1 MNSLDDHTLIQL
13 VLEGNTSAFDV
24 IVRRYN
30 TKVYSLAYR
39 LLNSVED
46 AEDVAQDTFS
56 QAFKGLGSFRGTSK
70 FYTWLFRITYNLA
83 ISQRRKRKPALS
95 LNSQTDSQG
104 EITLPSDDASPMKNM
119 EDEEGKTYIG
129 RLKAVLSHEAGS
141 LGTLAKTIAKDHGN
155 INNFKITSRSP
166 DFFEVLVDVEVK
178 DIRHL
183 STLMASLR
191 SKSCIYSVE
200 RYN

>member
-1 MNSLDDHTLIQL
+1 VNSLDDQTLIRL

-56 QAFKGLGSFRGTSK
+56 QAFKGLVSFRGTSK

-119 EDEEGKTYIG
+119 EDEEGKTLMDKALG
-129 RLKAVLSHEAGS
+129 LLSLDHRAGLVLKEIEGFSYEEIALS
-141 LGTLAKTIAKDHGN
+141 LGVPVGTVR
-155 INNFKITSRSP
+155 SRLHRARL
-166 DFFEVLVDVEVK
+166 E
-178 DIRHL
+178 
-183 STLMASLR
+183 LR
-191 SKSCIYSVE
+191 AILEKLDKE
-200 RYN
+200 RADL

>member
-1 MNSLDDHTLIQL
+1 MNSLDDHTLIRL

-119 EDEEGKTYIG
+119 EDEEGKTLMDKALG
-129 RLKAVLSHEAGS
+129 LLSLDHRAGLVLKEIEGFSYEEIALS
-141 LGTLAKTIAKDHGN
+141 LGVPVGTVR
-155 INNFKITSRSP
+155 SRLHRARL
-166 DFFEVLVDVEVK
+166 E
-178 DIRHL
+178 
-183 STLMASLR
+183 LR
-191 SKSCIYSVE
+191 AILEKLDNE
-200 RYN
+200 RADL

>member
-1 MNSLDDHTLIQL
+1 MRLTARVNLNSLDDNTLIRL
-13 VLEGNTSAFDV
+13 ALEGNTSAFDV

-30 TKVYSLAYR
+30 TRVYSLAYR

-56 QAFKGLGSFRGTSK
+56 QAFKALGSFRGTAK

-104 EITLPSDDASPMKNM
+104 EITLPSEDAGPMKNM
-119 EDEEGKTYIG
+119 EDEEGKSLMDKALG
-129 RLKAVLSHEAGS
+129 MLSLDHRAGLVLKEIEGFSYEEISLS
-141 LGTLAKTIAKDHGN
+141 LGVPVGTVR
-155 INNFKITSRSP
+155 SRLHRARL
-166 DFFEVLVDVEVK
+166 E
-178 DIRHL
+178 
-183 STLMASLR
+183 LR
-191 SKSCIYSVE
+191 AILEKLDKE
-200 RYN
+200 RGDL

>member
-1 MNSLDDHTLIQL
+1 MNSLDDYTLIQL
-13 VLEGNTSAFDV
+13 VLEGKTSAFDV

-56 QAFKGLGSFRGTSK
+56 QAFKGLGSFRGTAK

-104 EITLPSDDASPMKNM
+104 EITLPSDDAGPMKNL
-119 EDEEGKTYIG
+119 EDEEGKTLMDKALG
-129 RLKAVLSHEAGS
+129 LLSLDHRAGLVLKEIEGFSYEEIALS
-141 LGTLAKTIAKDHGN
+141 LGVPVGTVR
-155 INNFKITSRSP
+155 SRLHRARL
-166 DFFEVLVDVEVK
+166 E
-178 DIRHL
+178 
-183 STLMASLR
+183 LR
-191 SKSCIYSVE
+191 AILEKLDEGKS
-200 RYN
+200 

>member
-1 MNSLDDHTLIQL
+1 MNSLDDHTLIRL

-56 QAFKGLGSFRGTSK
+56 QAFMGLGSFRGTSK

-119 EDEEGKTYIG
+119 EDEEGKTLMDKALG
-129 RLKAVLSHEAGS
+129 LLSLDHRAGLVLKEIEGFSYEEIALS
-141 LGTLAKTIAKDHGN
+141 LGVPVGTVR
-155 INNFKITSRSP
+155 SRLHRARL
-166 DFFEVLVDVEVK
+166 E
-178 DIRHL
+178 
-183 STLMASLR
+183 LR
-191 SKSCIYSVE
+191 AILEKLDKE
-200 RYN
+200 RADL

>member
-1 MNSLDDHTLIQL
+1 MNSLDDHTLIRL

-104 EITLPSDDASPMKNM
+104 EITLPSDDVSPMKNM
-119 EDEEGKTYIG
+119 EDEEGKTLMDKALG
-129 RLKAVLSHEAGS
+129 LLSLDHRAGLVLKEIEGFSYEEIAIS
-141 LGTLAKTIAKDHGN
+141 LGVPVGTVR
-155 INNFKITSRSP
+155 SRLHRARL
-166 DFFEVLVDVEVK
+166 E
-178 DIRHL
+178 
-183 STLMASLR
+183 LR
-191 SKSCIYSVE
+191 AILEKLDNE
-200 RYN
+200 RADL

>member
-1 MNSLDDHTLIQL
+1 MNSLDDHTLIRL

-30 TKVYSLAYR
+30 TKVYSLAFR

-56 QAFKGLGSFRGTSK
+56 QAFKALGSFRGTAK

-95 LNSQTDSQG
+95 LNIQTDSQG

-119 EDEEGKTYIG
+119 EDEEDKSLMDKALGMLSLDHRAG
-129 RLKAVLSHEAGS
+129 LVLKEIEGFSYEEIALS
-141 LGTLAKTIAKDHGN
+141 LGVPVGTVR
-155 INNFKITSRSP
+155 SRLHRARL
-166 DFFEVLVDVEVK
+166 E
-178 DIRHL
+178 
-183 STLMASLR
+183 LR
-191 SKSCIYSVE
+191 AILEKLDKE
-200 RYN
+200 RGDL

>member
-1 MNSLDDHTLIQL
+1 VNSLDDHTLIRL

-119 EDEEGKTYIG
+119 EDEEGKTLMEKALG
-129 RLKAVLSHEAGS
+129 LLSLDHRAGLVLKEIEGFSYEEIALS
-141 LGTLAKTIAKDHGN
+141 LGVPVGTVR
-155 INNFKITSRSP
+155 SRLHRARL
-166 DFFEVLVDVEVK
+166 E
-178 DIRHL
+178 
-183 STLMASLR
+183 LR
-191 SKSCIYSVE
+191 AILEKLDKE
-200 RYN
+200 RADL

>member
-1 MNSLDDHTLIQL
+1 MNSLDDHTLIRL

-39 LLNSVED
+39 LLGSVED

-104 EITLPSDDASPMKNM
+104 EITLPSDDVSPMKNM
-119 EDEEGKTYIG
+119 EDEEGKTLMDKALG
-129 RLKAVLSHEAGS
+129 LLSLDHRAGLVLKEIEGFSYEEIALS
-141 LGTLAKTIAKDHGN
+141 LGVPVGTVR
-155 INNFKITSRSP
+155 SRLHRARL
-166 DFFEVLVDVEVK
+166 E
-178 DIRHL
+178 
-183 STLMASLR
+183 LR
-191 SKSCIYSVE
+191 AILEKLDKE
-200 RYN
+200 RADL

>member
-1 MNSLDDHTLIQL
+1 MNSLDDHTLIRL

-119 EDEEGKTYIG
+119 EDEEGKTLMDKALG
-129 RLKAVLSHEAGS
+129 LLSLDHRAGLVLKEIEGFSYEEIAIS
-141 LGTLAKTIAKDHGN
+141 LGVPVGTVR
-155 INNFKITSRSP
+155 SRLHRARL
-166 DFFEVLVDVEVK
+166 E
-178 DIRHL
+178 
-183 STLMASLR
+183 LR
-191 SKSCIYSVE
+191 AILEKLDKE
-200 RYN
+200 RADL

>member
-1 MNSLDDHTLIQL
+1 

-56 QAFKGLGSFRGTSK
+56 QAFKGLVSFRGTSK

-119 EDEEGKTYIG
+119 EDEEGKTLMDKALG
-129 RLKAVLSHEAGS
+129 LLSLDHRAGLVLKEIEGFSYEEIALS
-141 LGTLAKTIAKDHGN
+141 LGVPVGTVR
-155 INNFKITSRSP
+155 SRLHRARL
-166 DFFEVLVDVEVK
+166 E
-178 DIRHL
+178 
-183 STLMASLR
+183 LR
-191 SKSCIYSVE
+191 AILEKLDKE
-200 RYN
+200 RADL

>member
-1 MNSLDDHTLIQL
+1 MNSLDDHTLIRL

-56 QAFKGLGSFRGTSK
+56 QAFKGLSSFRGNSK

-119 EDEEGKTYIG
+119 EDEEGKTLMDKALG
-129 RLKAVLSHEAGS
+129 LLSLDHRAGLVLKEIEGFSYEEIALS
-141 LGTLAKTIAKDHGN
+141 LGVPVGTVR
-155 INNFKITSRSP
+155 SRLHRARL
-166 DFFEVLVDVEVK
+166 E
-178 DIRHL
+178 
-183 STLMASLR
+183 LR
-191 SKSCIYSVE
+191 AILEKLDKE
-200 RYN
+200 RADL

>member
-1 MNSLDDHTLIQL
+1 VNSLDDHTLIRL

-56 QAFKGLGSFRGTSK
+56 QAFKGLGSFRGTAK

-104 EITLPSDDASPMKNM
+104 EITLPSDDATPMKNM
-119 EDEEGKTYIG
+119 EDEEGKTLMDKALG
-129 RLKAVLSHEAGS
+129 LLSLDHRAGLVLKEIEGFSYEEIALS
-141 LGTLAKTIAKDHGN
+141 LGVPVGTVR
-155 INNFKITSRSP
+155 SRLHRARL
-166 DFFEVLVDVEVK
+166 E
-178 DIRHL
+178 
-183 STLMASLR
+183 LR
-191 SKSCIYSVE
+191 AILEKLDKE
-200 RYN
+200 RADL

>member
-1 MNSLDDHTLIQL
+1 MNSLDDHTLIRL

-39 LLNSVED
+39 LLNNVED

-119 EDEEGKTYIG
+119 EDEEGKTLMDKALG
-129 RLKAVLSHEAGS
+129 LLSLDHRAGLVLKEIEGFSYEEIALS
-141 LGTLAKTIAKDHGN
+141 LGVPVGTVR
-155 INNFKITSRSP
+155 SRLHRARL
-166 DFFEVLVDVEVK
+166 E
-178 DIRHL
+178 
-183 STLMASLR
+183 LR
-191 SKSCIYSVE
+191 AILEKLDKE
-200 RYN
+200 RADL

>member
-1 MNSLDDHTLIQL
+1 MNSLDDYTLIQL
-13 VLEGNTSAFDV
+13 VLEGKTSAFDV

-56 QAFKGLGSFRGTSK
+56 QAFKGLGSFRGTAK

-104 EITLPSDDASPMKNM
+104 EITLPSDDAGPMKNL
-119 EDEEGKTYIG
+119 EDEEGKTLMDKALG
-129 RLKAVLSHEAGS
+129 LLSLDHRAGLVLKEIEGFSYEEIALS
-141 LGTLAKTIAKDHGN
+141 LGVPVGTVR
-155 INNFKITSRSP
+155 SRLHRARL
-166 DFFEVLVDVEVK
+166 E
-178 DIRHL
+178 
-183 STLMASLR
+183 LR
-191 SKSCIYSVE
+191 AILEKLDKE
-200 RYN
+200 RADL

>member
-1 MNSLDDHTLIQL
+1 VNSLDDHTLIRL

-56 QAFKGLGSFRGTSK
+56 QAFKGLGSFRGSSK

-119 EDEEGKTYIG
+119 EDEEGKTLMDKALG
-129 RLKAVLSHEAGS
+129 LLSLDHRAGLVLKEIEGFSYEEIALS
-141 LGTLAKTIAKDHGN
+141 LGVPVGTVR
-155 INNFKITSRSP
+155 SRLHRARL
-166 DFFEVLVDVEVK
+166 E
-178 DIRHL
+178 
-183 STLMASLR
+183 LR
-191 SKSCIYSVE
+191 AILEKLDKE
-200 RYN
+200 RADL

>member
-1 MNSLDDHTLIQL
+1 MNSLDDHTLIRL
-13 VLEGNTSAFDV
+13 VLEGNSSAFDV

-119 EDEEGKTYIG
+119 EDEEGKTLMDKALG
-129 RLKAVLSHEAGS
+129 LLSLDHRAGLVLKEIEGFSYEEIALS
-141 LGTLAKTIAKDHGN
+141 LGVPVGTVR
-155 INNFKITSRSP
+155 SRLHRARL
-166 DFFEVLVDVEVK
+166 E
-178 DIRHL
+178 
-183 STLMASLR
+183 LR
-191 SKSCIYSVE
+191 AILEKLDKE
-200 RYN
+200 RADL

>member
-1 MNSLDDHTLIQL
+1 MNSLDDHTLIRL

-119 EDEEGKTYIG
+119 EDEEGKTLMDKALG
-129 RLKAVLSHEAGS
+129 LLSLDHRAGLVLKEIEGFSYEEIALS
-141 LGTLAKTIAKDHGN
+141 LGVPVGTVR
-155 INNFKITSRSP
+155 SRLHRARL
-166 DFFEVLVDVEVK
+166 E
-178 DIRHL
+178 
-183 STLMASLR
+183 LR
-191 SKSCIYSVE
+191 AILEKLDKE
-200 RYN
+200 RADL

>member
-1 MNSLDDHTLIQL
+1 MNSLDDYTLIRL

-56 QAFKGLGSFRGTSK
+56 QAFKGLVSFRGTSK

-119 EDEEGKTYIG
+119 EDEEGKTLMDKALG
-129 RLKAVLSHEAGS
+129 LLSLDHRAGLVLKEIEGFSYEEIALS
-141 LGTLAKTIAKDHGN
+141 LGVPVGTVR
-155 INNFKITSRSP
+155 SRLHRARL
-166 DFFEVLVDVEVK
+166 E
-178 DIRHL
+178 
-183 STLMASLR
+183 LR
-191 SKSCIYSVE
+191 AILEKLDKE
-200 RYN
+200 RADL

>member
-1 MNSLDDHTLIQL
+1 VNSLDDHTLIRL

-56 QAFKGLGSFRGTSK
+56 QAFKGLVSFRGTSK
-70 FYTWLFRITYNLA
+70 FYTWLFRITYNLP

-95 LNSQTDSQG
+95 LNSQTDSHG

-119 EDEEGKTYIG
+119 EDEEGKTLMDRALG
-129 RLKAVLSHEAGS
+129 LLSLDHRAGLVLKEIEGFSYEEIALS
-141 LGTLAKTIAKDHGN
+141 LGVPVGTVR
-155 INNFKITSRSP
+155 SRLHRARL
-166 DFFEVLVDVEVK
+166 E
-178 DIRHL
+178 
-183 STLMASLR
+183 LR
-191 SKSCIYSVE
+191 AILEKLDKE
-200 RYN
+200 RADL

>member
-1 MNSLDDHTLIQL
+1 VNSLDDHTLIRL

-119 EDEEGKTYIG
+119 EDEEGKTLMEKALG
-129 RLKAVLSHEAGS
+129 LLSLDHRAGLVLKEIEGFSYEEIALS
-141 LGTLAKTIAKDHGN
+141 LGVPVGTVRSRLHRARLELRAILE
-155 INNFKITSRSP
+155 KI
-166 DFFEVLVDVEVK
+166 DK
-178 DIRHL
+178 
-183 STLMASLR
+183 
-191 SKSCIYSVE
+191 E
-200 RYN
+200 RADL

>member
-1 MNSLDDHTLIQL
+1 MTSLDDHTLIRL

-119 EDEEGKTYIG
+119 EDEEGKTLMDQALG
-129 RLKAVLSHEAGS
+129 LLSLDHRAGLVLKEIEGFSYEEIALS
-141 LGTLAKTIAKDHGN
+141 LGVPVGTVR
-155 INNFKITSRSP
+155 SRLHRARL
-166 DFFEVLVDVEVK
+166 E
-178 DIRHL
+178 
-183 STLMASLR
+183 LR
-191 SKSCIYSVE
+191 AILEKLDKE
-200 RYN
+200 RADL

>member
-1 MNSLDDHTLIQL
+1 MNSLDDHTLIRL

-56 QAFKGLGSFRGTSK
+56 QAFKGLGSFRGTAK

-104 EITLPSDDASPMKNM
+104 EITLPSDDATPMKNM
-119 EDEEGKTYIG
+119 EDEEGKTLMDKALG
-129 RLKAVLSHEAGS
+129 LLSLDHRAGLVLKEIEGFSYEEIAFS
-141 LGTLAKTIAKDHGN
+141 LGVPVGTVR
-155 INNFKITSRSP
+155 SRLHRARL
-166 DFFEVLVDVEVK
+166 E
-178 DIRHL
+178 
-183 STLMASLR
+183 LR
-191 SKSCIYSVE
+191 AILEKLDKE
-200 RYN
+200 RADL

>member
-1 MNSLDDHTLIQL
+1 MNSLDDHTLIRL

-104 EITLPSDDASPMKNM
+104 EITFPSDDASPMKNM
-119 EDEEGKTYIG
+119 EDEEGKTLMDKALG
-129 RLKAVLSHEAGS
+129 LLSLDHRAGLVLKEIEGFSYEEIALS
-141 LGTLAKTIAKDHGN
+141 LGVPVGTVR
-155 INNFKITSRSP
+155 SRLHRARL
-166 DFFEVLVDVEVK
+166 E
-178 DIRHL
+178 
-183 STLMASLR
+183 LR
-191 SKSCIYSVE
+191 AILEKLDKE
-200 RYN
+200 RADL

>member
-1 MNSLDDHTLIQL
+1 VNSLDDNTLIRL

-119 EDEEGKTYIG
+119 EDEEGKTLMDKALG
-129 RLKAVLSHEAGS
+129 LLSLDHRAGLVLKEIEGFSYEEIALS
-141 LGTLAKTIAKDHGN
+141 LGVPVGTVR
-155 INNFKITSRSP
+155 SRLHRARL
-166 DFFEVLVDVEVK
+166 E
-178 DIRHL
+178 
-183 STLMASLR
+183 LR
-191 SKSCIYSVE
+191 AILEKLDKE
-200 RYN
+200 RADL

>member
-1 MNSLDDHTLIQL
+1 MNSLDDHTLIRL

-104 EITLPSDDASPMKNM
+104 EITLPSDDVSPMKNM
-119 EDEEGKTYIG
+119 EDEEGKTLMDKALG
-129 RLKAVLSHEAGS
+129 LLSLDHRAGLVLKEIEGFSYEEIALS
-141 LGTLAKTIAKDHGN
+141 LGVPVGTVR
-155 INNFKITSRSP
+155 SRLHRARL
-166 DFFEVLVDVEVK
+166 E
-178 DIRHL
+178 
-183 STLMASLR
+183 LR
-191 SKSCIYSVE
+191 AILEKLDKE
-200 RYN
+200 RADL

>member
-1 MNSLDDHTLIQL
+1 MNSLDDHTLIRL

-56 QAFKGLGSFRGTSK
+56 HAFKGLGSFRGTSK

-119 EDEEGKTYIG
+119 EDEEGKTLMDKALG
-129 RLKAVLSHEAGS
+129 LLSLDHRAGLVLKEIEGFSYEEIALS
-141 LGTLAKTIAKDHGN
+141 LGVPVGTVR
-155 INNFKITSRSP
+155 SRLHRARL
-166 DFFEVLVDVEVK
+166 E
-178 DIRHL
+178 
-183 STLMASLR
+183 LR
-191 SKSCIYSVE
+191 AILEKLDKE
-200 RYN
+200 RADL

>member
-1 MNSLDDHTLIQL
+1 MNSLDDHTLIRL

-46 AEDVAQDTFS
+46 AEDVAQGTFS

-119 EDEEGKTYIG
+119 EDEEGKTLMDKALG
-129 RLKAVLSHEAGS
+129 LLSLDHRAGLVLKEIEGFSYEEIALS
-141 LGTLAKTIAKDHGN
+141 LGVPVGTVR
-155 INNFKITSRSP
+155 SRLHRARL
-166 DFFEVLVDVEVK
+166 E
-178 DIRHL
+178 
-183 STLMASLR
+183 LR
-191 SKSCIYSVE
+191 AILEKLDKE
-200 RYN
+200 RADL

>member
-1 MNSLDDHTLIQL
+1 MNSLDDHTLIRL

-119 EDEEGKTYIG
+119 EDEEGKTLMEKALG
-129 RLKAVLSHEAGS
+129 LLSLDHRAGLVLKEIEGFSYEEIALS
-141 LGTLAKTIAKDHGN
+141 LGVPVGTVRSRLHRARLELRAILE
-155 INNFKITSRSP
+155 KI
-166 DFFEVLVDVEVK
+166 DK
-178 DIRHL
+178 
-183 STLMASLR
+183 
-191 SKSCIYSVE
+191 E
-200 RYN
+200 RADL

>member
-1 MNSLDDHTLIQL
+1 MNSLDDHTLIRL

-24 IVRRYN
+24 IVSRYN

-119 EDEEGKTYIG
+119 EDEEGKTLMDKALG
-129 RLKAVLSHEAGS
+129 LLSLDHRAGLVLKEIEGFSYEEIALS
-141 LGTLAKTIAKDHGN
+141 LGVPVGTVR
-155 INNFKITSRSP
+155 SRLHRARL
-166 DFFEVLVDVEVK
+166 E
-178 DIRHL
+178 
-183 STLMASLR
+183 LR
-191 SKSCIYSVE
+191 AILEKLDKE
-200 RYN
+200 RADL

>member
-1 MNSLDDHTLIQL
+1 MNSLDDYTLIRL

-119 EDEEGKTYIG
+119 EDEEGKTLMDKALG
-129 RLKAVLSHEAGS
+129 LLSLDHRAGLVLKEIEGFSYEEIALS
-141 LGTLAKTIAKDHGN
+141 LGVPVGTVRSRLHRARLELRAILE
-155 INNFKITSRSP
+155 KI
-166 DFFEVLVDVEVK
+166 DK
-178 DIRHL
+178 
-183 STLMASLR
+183 
-191 SKSCIYSVE
+191 E
-200 RYN
+200 RADL

>member
-1 MNSLDDHTLIQL
+1 MNSLDDYTLIRL

-56 QAFKGLGSFRGTSK
+56 QAFKGLVSFRGTSK

-83 ISQRRKRKPALS
+83 ISQRRKRKPSLS

-119 EDEEGKTYIG
+119 EDEEGKTLMDKALG
-129 RLKAVLSHEAGS
+129 LLSLDHRAGLVLKEIEGFSYEEIALS
-141 LGTLAKTIAKDHGN
+141 LGVPVGTVR
-155 INNFKITSRSP
+155 SRLHRARL
-166 DFFEVLVDVEVK
+166 E
-178 DIRHL
+178 
-183 STLMASLR
+183 LR
-191 SKSCIYSVE
+191 AILEKLDKE
-200 RYN
+200 RADL

>member
-1 MNSLDDHTLIQL
+1 MNSLDDHTLIRL

-56 QAFKGLGSFRGTSK
+56 QAFKGLVSFRGTSK

-119 EDEEGKTYIG
+119 EDEEGKTLMDRALG
-129 RLKAVLSHEAGS
+129 LLSLDHRAGLVLKEIEGFSYEEIALS
-141 LGTLAKTIAKDHGN
+141 LGVPVGTVR
-155 INNFKITSRSP
+155 SRLHRARL
-166 DFFEVLVDVEVK
+166 E
-178 DIRHL
+178 
-183 STLMASLR
+183 LR
-191 SKSCIYSVE
+191 AILEKLDKE
-200 RYN
+200 RADL

>member
-1 MNSLDDHTLIQL
+1 MNSLDDHTLIRL

-83 ISQRRKRKPALS
+83 ISQRRKRKPVLS

-119 EDEEGKTYIG
+119 EDEEGKTLMDKALG
-129 RLKAVLSHEAGS
+129 LLSLDHRAGLVLKEIEGFSYEEIALS
-141 LGTLAKTIAKDHGN
+141 LGVPVGTVR
-155 INNFKITSRSP
+155 SRLHRARL
-166 DFFEVLVDVEVK
+166 E
-178 DIRHL
+178 
-183 STLMASLR
+183 LR
-191 SKSCIYSVE
+191 AILEKLDKE
-200 RYN
+200 RADL

>member
-1 MNSLDDHTLIQL
+1 VNSLDDHTLIQL

-119 EDEEGKTYIG
+119 EDEEGKTLMDKALG
-129 RLKAVLSHEAGS
+129 LLSLDHRAGLVLKEIEGFSYEEIALS
-141 LGTLAKTIAKDHGN
+141 LGVPVGTVR
-155 INNFKITSRSP
+155 SRLHRARL
-166 DFFEVLVDVEVK
+166 E
-178 DIRHL
+178 
-183 STLMASLR
+183 LR
-191 SKSCIYSVE
+191 AILEKLDKE
-200 RYN
+200 RDDL

>member
-1 MNSLDDHTLIQL
+1 MNSLDDHTLIRL

-56 QAFKGLGSFRGTSK
+56 QAFKGLGSFRGNSK

-119 EDEEGKTYIG
+119 EDEEGKTLMDKALG
-129 RLKAVLSHEAGS
+129 LLSLDHRAGLVLKEIEGFSYEEIALS
-141 LGTLAKTIAKDHGN
+141 LGVPVGTVR
-155 INNFKITSRSP
+155 SRLHRARL
-166 DFFEVLVDVEVK
+166 E
-178 DIRHL
+178 
-183 STLMASLR
+183 LR
-191 SKSCIYSVE
+191 AILEKLDKE
-200 RYN
+200 RGDL

>member
-1 MNSLDDHTLIQL
+1 MNSLDDHTLIRL

-56 QAFKGLGSFRGTSK
+56 QAFKGLGSFRGSSK

-104 EITLPSDDASPMKNM
+104 EITLPSDDVSPMKNM
-119 EDEEGKTYIG
+119 EDEEGKTLMDKALG
-129 RLKAVLSHEAGS
+129 LLSLDHRAGLVLKEIEGFSYEEIALS
-141 LGTLAKTIAKDHGN
+141 LGVPVGTVR
-155 INNFKITSRSP
+155 SRLHRARL
-166 DFFEVLVDVEVK
+166 E
-178 DIRHL
+178 
-183 STLMASLR
+183 LR
-191 SKSCIYSVE
+191 AILEKLDKE
-200 RYN
+200 RADL

>member
-1 MNSLDDHTLIQL
+1 MNSLDDHTLIRL

-119 EDEEGKTYIG
+119 EDEEGKTLMDKALG
-129 RLKAVLSHEAGS
+129 LLSLDHRAGLVLKEIEGFSYEEIALS
-141 LGTLAKTIAKDHGN
+141 LGVPVGTVR
-155 INNFKITSRSP
+155 SRLHRARL
-166 DFFEVLVDVEVK
+166 E
-178 DIRHL
+178 
-183 STLMASLR
+183 LR
-191 SKSCIYSVE
+191 AILEKLDKE
-200 RYN
+200 RSDL

>member
-1 MNSLDDHTLIQL
+1 MNSLDDNTLIRL
-13 VLEGNTSAFDV
+13 VLEGKTSAFDV

-56 QAFKGLGSFRGTSK
+56 QAFKGLGSFRGNSK

-104 EITLPSDDASPMKNM
+104 EITLPSDDAGPMKNM
-119 EDEEGKTYIG
+119 EDEEGKTLMDKALG
-129 RLKAVLSHEAGS
+129 LLSLDHRAGLVLKEIEGFSYEEIALS
-141 LGTLAKTIAKDHGN
+141 LGVPVGTVR
-155 INNFKITSRSP
+155 SRLHRARL
-166 DFFEVLVDVEVK
+166 E
-178 DIRHL
+178 
-183 STLMASLR
+183 LR
-191 SKSCIYSVE
+191 AILEKLDKE
-200 RYN
+200 RADL